1 MKRLSVQFA
10 QPRKIRLLDETISSP
25 GLGEVLVRTLVSAI
39 SPGTELLIY
48 RGLWP
53 GDLPVDE
60 TIPALGGRFA
70 YPVKYGYSTVGNV
83 VELGAGVSPIWQGRL
98 VFAFNPHE
106 SCFVT
111 SVGNLVEVPDF
122 LTPEQ
127 AAFLPNMETAVSFL
141 MDARPIIGES
151 VVVFGQGTVGLLTTA
166 LLGRLPLGGLF
177 TLDNCLL
184 RRERSLELGADA
196 ALDPTSRDAAAQL
209 EEKLKAAGTDGFA
222 DLVFELSGNPAALD
236 QAISVTGFAGRIL
249 TGSWYGAK
257 RADLGLGGRFH
268 RGRIS
273 IISSQV
279 SNLDPSLTGR
289 WTKTRRL
296 GLALR
301 MLARVKP
308 ERLITHRLPVS
319 RAAEAYALLDE
330 SPHEAI
336 QVMLTYE
343 EAL

>member
-1 MKRLSVQFA
+1 
-10 QPRKIRLLDETISSP
+10 LDETISAP
-25 GLGEVLVRTLVSAI
+25 GPGEVLVRTVVSGI
-39 SPGTELLIY
+39 SSGTELLIY
-48 RGLWP
+48 RGQWP

-70 YPVKYGYSTVGNV
+70 YPVKYGYSAVGKV
-83 VELGAGVSPIWQGRL
+83 VELGAGVSPEWYGRL

-106 SCFVT
+106 SCFITAVEN
-111 SVGNLVEVPDF
+111 VIEVPEA
-122 LTPEQ
+122 LTAEQ

-141 MDARPIIGES
+141 MDGRPIIGEA
-151 VVVFGQGTVGLLTTA
+151 VVVFGQGVVGLLTAA
-166 LLGRLPLGGLF
+166 LLARLPLGGLF
-177 TLDNCLL
+177 TLDNCDL
-184 RRERSLELGADA
+184 RREKSLELGAEA
-196 ALDPTSRDAAAQL
+196 ALDPTAPDAVARL
-209 EEKLKAAGTDGFA
+209 EERLSAAGTDGSA

-236 QAISVTGFAGRIL
+236 QAISVTGFAGRIVS
-249 TGSWYGAK
+249 GSWYGAK
-257 RADLGLGGRFH
+257 RADLDLGGRFH

-279 SNLDPSLTGR
+279 SNLDPRLTGR

-343 EAL
+343 ENL